1 MELKKKKWECRYVEE
16 YLVVG
21 EAPEQVR
28 NCFQQRSRWCK
39 GHFQIVFGPKNP
51 LLQKELSWPMKIM
64 YCSGEFF
71 RFFSVFFRGREVGR
85 ERESR
90 KKKNSPFFSTPLFFF
105 KKNQKLLSQACG
117 PTSSAP

>member
-64 YCSGEFF
+64 YCSGESS
-71 RFFSVFFRGREVGR
+71 FFSEVAA
-85 ERESR
+85 EVE
-90 KKKNSPFFSTPLFFF
+90 T
-105 KKNQKLLSQACG
+105 
-117 PTSSAP
+117 